1 MAIALRFVD
10 VPSATIYERFL
21 TFVKAEKLDAEGL
34 TEYILTTLRE
44 HQLDPN
50 CIISHG
56 YDGALVMAGNF
67 SGVQAWIKHV
77 IPSTIYIH
85 CHAHVLNLCLVDST
99 KAVRYSGE
107 FFALLESLYIFLSS
121 SKCHTLFIEQQRKLH
136 PGKTDSAPAKII

>member
-1 MAIALRFVD
+1 M
-10 VPSATIYERFL
+10 
-21 TFVKAEKLDAEGL
+21 KAEKLDAEGL
-34 TEYILTTLRE
+34 TEYILTTLRK

-50 CIISHG
+50 CIISQG
-56 YDGALVMAGNF
+56 YDGASVMAGNF

-77 IPSTIYIH
+77 IPSAIYIH

-121 SKCHTLFIEQQRKLH
+121 SNLSVIPYSLSSKESYIQVNRFSSCKDYLIQGGHVEQVL
-136 PGKTDSAPAKII
+136 